1 MIFTIHWHESAMDP
15 LKKNNILDTLLLI
28 LDESDHF
35 FLLEAAS
42 SPGLLNTT
50 VLWASF
56 SFSALFLF
64 LSFTDSPFLVWPQNI
79 GMSRGGARILCLL
92 FLHTIPQRSH
102 LTLCFETLSESLAI
116 LKSPPKFSSYIYP
129 TVCFTSSFPFIS
141 LLYPLAFCFLIS
153 LTYIYG
159 CTWQ

>member
-1 MIFTIHWHESAMDP
+1 MNQPWTH
-15 LKKNNILDTLLLI
+15 LKNIILDTLLLT

-42 SPGLLNTT
+42 SPGLLDTT

-56 SFSALFLF
+56 SFSALFL
-64 LSFTDSPFLVWPQNI
+64 SFRDSPFLVWPQNI

-92 FLHTIPQRSH
+92 FLCTVPQRSH
-102 LTLCFETLSESLAI
+102 LTLWFETLSESLAT
-116 LKSPPKFSSYIYP
+116 LNSPSKFSSYIYP

-153 LTYIYG
+153 LTNTYG